1 MTEKLFVKML
11 VSVEPKEPEDTIFV
25 VFKRKKL
32 AKKLNAKTRIA
43 WEATPSN
50 CTTRIEALIRK
61 KDVRLIRE
69 LNPAGT
75 PERVSST

>member
-1 MTEKLFVKML
+1 ML
-11 VSVEPKEPEDTIFV
+11 VSVEPREPEDTILV
-25 VFKRKKL
+25 VFKRKTL
-32 AKKLNAKTRIA
+32 AKKLNAKMRRA

-50 CTTRIEALIRK
+50 CTTRIEARTRK
-61 KDVRLIRE
+61 KDARLIRE